1 MDSVRPALGAQ
12 PVVDVA
18 YTALDLRRRSSSL
31 DGFWLA
37 DNDESEPLGIDQFAR
52 KLCNIISRHRLDIA
66 CTSLDIVDAKIMVLD
81 RHQHTRD
88 AVGRAEAKWK
98 GACEV

>member
-12 PVVDVA
+12 PVVAVA
-18 YTALDLRRRSSSL
+18 STALDLRRRGSSF

-66 CTSLDIVDAKIMVLD
+66 LARVFQRWDGQLGKLILPSERRTRRAR
-81 RHQHTRD
+81 RHSF
-88 AVGRAEAKWK
+88 V
-98 GACEV
+98 V